1 MKKHLVKFTLM
12 LLAIALGVSNA
23 FAEDVYKKD
32 GEDKTGTWR
41 WTDDDAAEW
50 KGTTLEGK
58 GESLIFAGTGSTSK
72 EFNFNSQE
80 PLVTLVAEFK
90 AGTDCGNEGSYD
102 FFTFGGITFKFN
114 RVKNDDSGYFKLV
127 VDGKENIL
135 AGKPTIGYYK
145 ITIVVNHD
153 ADEAYYTLDNS
164 AADDVV
170 IASGKVS
177 TKADFKKV
185 EFGHHTVEGATY
197 DKEVRLRSLEI
208 KEYPDVVLTLN
219 NTYEYSTFC
228 SDWDVDFSDVTKV
241 EAYKAS
247 VNGNVVTL
255 TQVKDK
261 VKAGE
266 GLLIK
271 NVGKVTSVKLSIVH
285 DAEPLANN
293 CLKGVTKNMR
303 ASEFAGNDF
312 EGKKAYILAN
322 DKEFKYID
330 PEKSEGTL
338 QKGKAYLLLSDG
350 ASAKPSTLFIGE
362 ATAINGVAVEKM
374 ADNAIYNLQGMRVKT
389 PTKGLYIINGKKYR
403 F

>member
-23 FAEDVYKKD
+23 FAEDVYKKN
-32 GEDKTGTWR
+32 GEDKTCGWTNEDVNEWSGTELDKKR
-41 WTDDDAAEW
+41 KD
-50 KGTTLEGK
+50 
-58 GESLIFAGTGSTSK
+58 LIFSKVGSTSR
-72 EFNFNSQE
+72 EFTFNSQE
-80 PLVTLVAEFK
+80 PLVTLVAKFK
-90 AGTDCGNEGSYD
+90 AGNDCGNEESYD

-114 RVKNDDSGYFKLV
+114 RVNRDNNDDSGYFKLV
-127 VDGKENIL
+127 VDGTTEKTLDGI
-135 AGKPTIGYYK
+135 PTSGFYK
-145 ITIVVNHD
+145 ITIVVNHA

-170 IASGKVS
+170 IASGTVS

-185 EFGHHTVEGATY
+185 EFGHHTAEGATY

-208 KEYPDVVLTLN
+208 KEDPGVELTLD

-228 SDWDVDFSDVTKV
+228 SDWNVDFSKVNDV

-271 NVGKVTSVKLSIVH
+271 NVGNVTSVKLPVVH
-285 DAEPLANN
+285 DAEPLENN
-293 CLKGVTKNMR
+293 YLKGVTKNMEVS
-303 ASEFAGNDF
+303 AFKD
-312 EGKKAYILAN
+312 KKAYILAS

-330 PEKSEGTL
+330 PDKSRGTL
-338 QKGKAYLLLSDG
+338 QKGKAYLLLSDETQ
-350 ASAKPSTLFIGE
+350 AKPSTLFIGE
-362 ATAINGVAVEKM
+362 ATAINGVAVEKK

>member
-32 GEDKTGTWR
+32 GEDKTGTCLWT
-41 WTDDDAAEW
+41 TDDVAEW
-50 KGTTLEGK
+50 KGTKLETG
-58 GESLIFAGTGSTSK
+58 GESLIFAGSGSTSK

-90 AGTDCGNEGSYD
+90 AGNNCRNDESYD

-114 RVKNDDSGYFKLV
+114 RVGKDGPGYFKLV
-127 VDGKENIL
+127 VDGTEKPLE
-135 AGKPTIGYYK
+135 GKPTSGYYK
-145 ITIVVNHD
+145 ITIVVNH
-153 ADEAYYTLDNS
+153 AEDEAYYILDNS
-164 AADDVV
+164 ADDDVV
-170 IASGKVS
+170 IASGTVS

-185 EFGHHTVEGATY
+185 EFGHITAEGATY
-197 DKEVRLRSLEI
+197 DKDVRLRSLEI
-208 KEYPDVVLTLN
+208 KEDPGVELTLD

-228 SDWDVDFSDVTKV
+228 SDWNVDFSKVNDV

-271 NVGKVTSVKLSIVH
+271 NVGNVTSVKLPVVH
-285 DAEPLANN
+285 DAEPLENN
-293 CLKGVTKNMR
+293 YLKGVTKNMEVS
-303 ASEFAGNDF
+303 AFKD
-312 EGKKAYILAN
+312 KKAYILAS

-330 PEKSEGTL
+330 PDKSRGTL
-338 QKGKAYLLLSDG
+338 QKGKAYLLLSDETQ
-350 ASAKPSTLFIGE
+350 AKPSTLFIGE
-362 ATAINGVAVEKM
+362 ATAINGVAVEKK

>member
-32 GEDKTGTWR
+32 GEDKTWR
-41 WTDDDAAEW
+41 WTTEDRNEW
-50 KGTTLEGK
+50 SGTEL
-58 GESLIFAGTGSTSK
+58 GEKDLIFSKVGSTSR
-72 EFNFNSQE
+72 EFTFNSQE
-80 PLVTLVAEFK
+80 PLVTLVAKFK
-90 AGTDCGNEGSYD
+90 AGNDCDNEGSYD
-102 FFTFGGITFKFN
+102 FFTFGGITFRFN
-114 RVKNDDSGYFKLV
+114 RVDNDDSGYFKLV
-127 VDGKENIL
+127 VDGKEKSLEGI
-135 AGKPTIGYYK
+135 PTSGFYT
-145 ITIVVNHD
+145 ITIVVNH
-153 ADEAYYTLDNS
+153 AENEAYYTLANTS
-164 AADDVV
+164 GL
-170 IASGKVS
+170 IARGTEK
-177 TKADFKKV
+177 TEADFKKV
-185 EFGHHTVEGATY
+185 EFGHITAEGATY
-197 DKEVRLRSLEI
+197 DKAVCLRSLEI
-208 KEYPDVVLTLN
+208 KEDPDVVLTLN
-219 NTYEYSTFC
+219 TTYKYSTFC
-228 SDWDVDFSDVTKV
+228 SDWDVDFSNVSDV
-241 EAYKAS
+241 EAYKAT
-247 VNGNVVTL
+247 VNGNEVTL

-271 NVGKVTSVKLSIVH
+271 NVGNVPSVTLPVVH

-303 ASEFAGNDF
+303 ASDFAGNDF

-330 PEKSEGTL
+330 PDKSRGTL

-362 ATAINGVAVEKM
+362 ATAINGVAVEKK

>member
-32 GEDKTGTWR
+32 GEDKTWR
-41 WTDDDAAEW
+41 WTTDDVAEW
-50 KGTTLEGK
+50 KGTTLSDDGK
-58 GESLIFAGTGSTSK
+58 SLVFDGTGSTSK

-80 PLVTLVAEFK
+80 PLVTLVAKFK
-90 AGTDCGNEGSYD
+90 AGNDCGNEGSYD

-114 RVKNDDSGYFKLV
+114 RVDKKDGSSYIKLV
-127 VDGKENIL
+127 VDNTPEEKIGEIENSVFY
-135 AGKPTIGYYK
+135 T
-145 ITIVVNHD
+145 ITIVVNHA
-153 ADEAYYTLDNS
+153 ADEAYYTLANTS
-164 AADDVV
+164 GV
-170 IASGKVS
+170 IASGTVS

-185 EFGHHTVEGATY
+185 EFGHNTAEGATY
-197 DKEVRLRSLEI
+197 NKDVLLKSLEI
-208 KEYPDVVLTLN
+208 KEDPDVVLTLN
-219 NTYEYSTFC
+219 TTYKYSTFC
-228 SDWDVDFSDVTKV
+228 SDWDVDFSNVSDV
-241 EAYKAS
+241 EAYKAT
-247 VNGNVVTL
+247 VNGNEVTL

-271 NVGKVTSVKLSIVH
+271 NVGNVPSVTLPVVH

-303 ASEFAGNDF
+303 ASDFAGNDF

-330 PEKSEGTL
+330 PDKSRGTL

-362 ATAINGVAVEKM
+362 ATAINGVAVEKK

>member
-32 GEDKTGTWR
+32 GEDKTCGWT
-41 WTDDDAAEW
+41 TDDENEW
-50 KGTTLEGK
+50 EGTKLADDGK
-58 GESLIFAGTGSTSK
+58 SLNIVGTGSTSK

-80 PLVTLVAEFK
+80 PLVTLVAKFK
-90 AGTDCGNEGSYD
+90 AGNNCGNEGSYD

-127 VDGKENIL
+127 VDGKEKTL
-135 AGKPTIGYYK
+135 EGKPKTSGYYK
-145 ITIVVNHD
+145 ITIVVNHA

-170 IASGKVS
+170 IASGTVS

-185 EFGHHTVEGATY
+185 EFGHHTAEGATY

-208 KEYPDVVLTLN
+208 KEDPGVELTLD

-228 SDWDVDFSDVTKV
+228 SDWNVDFSKVNDV

-271 NVGKVTSVKLSIVH
+271 NVGNVTSVKLPVVH
-285 DAEPLANN
+285 DAEPLENN
-293 CLKGVTKNMR
+293 YLKGVTKNMEVS
-303 ASEFAGNDF
+303 AFKD
-312 EGKKAYILAN
+312 KKAYILAS

-330 PEKSEGTL
+330 PDKSRGTL
-338 QKGKAYLLLSDG
+338 QKGKAYLLLSDETQ
-350 ASAKPSTLFIGE
+350 AKPSTLFIGE
-362 ATAINGVAVEKM
+362 ATAINGVAVEKK